1 MNTLQ
6 LARKSE
12 NISML
17 ERKYGDFF
25 YLFNVN
31 KLGDN
36 YSEMFS
42 AFKSRYDHFI
52 IGYSYKTNY
61 LPALIKKLSKMGAYS
76 EVVSRVEYDL
86 ALKLG
91 VEPNK
96 IIFNGPFKSYDDI
109 ALALEGNSILNLD
122 SFYEIELVKEYA
134 AAHTDKNHK
143 VGIRTNFD
151 LTIDGETPL
160 LDGFERSRFGFFL
173 ENGDIET
180 AIDELTSI
188 PNVKVVGLHGHFS
201 TSIRSLT
208 IYKKIIQT
216 LCNLAKH
223 YLSDTLEY
231 LDVGGGF
238 FGHVPKT
245 MNIKDAPTFEEY
257 AEIICSVVN
266 KEKKNFKKEPML
278 IIEPGLALVADTF
291 KFFCKVIDVKKY
303 QDESFVLVEGSVHN
317 IKPAMHNRNLP
328 LKHVKRDTRYYK
340 QGKFNV
346 VGYTCM
352 EKDYLISGQIGEI
365 PKPKDFLVFSNVG
378 AYTIVFAP
386 AFIKERPPI
395 IAIEDGSYSLV
406 RKREKLTDFINDKV
420 YIY

>member
-1 MNTLQ
+1 M
-6 LARKSE
+6 
-12 NISML
+12 
-17 ERKYGDFF
+17 
-25 YLFNVN
+25 
-31 KLGDN
+31 
-36 YSEMFS
+36 
-42 AFKSRYDHFI
+42 
-52 IGYSYKTNY
+52 
-61 LPALIKKLSKMGAYS
+61 
-76 EVVSRVEYDL
+76 
-86 ALKLG
+86 
-91 VEPNK
+91 
-96 IIFNGPFKSYDDI
+96 
-109 ALALEGNSILNLD
+109 
-122 SFYEIELVKEYA
+122 
-134 AAHTDKNHK
+134 
-143 VGIRTNFD
+143 
-151 LTIDGETPL
+151 
-160 LDGFERSRFGFFL
+160 
-173 ENGDIET
+173 
-180 AIDELTSI
+180 
-188 PNVKVVGLHGHFS
+188 
-201 TSIRSLT
+201 
-208 IYKKIIQT
+208 
-216 LCNLAKH
+216 
-223 YLSDTLEY
+223 SDTLEY